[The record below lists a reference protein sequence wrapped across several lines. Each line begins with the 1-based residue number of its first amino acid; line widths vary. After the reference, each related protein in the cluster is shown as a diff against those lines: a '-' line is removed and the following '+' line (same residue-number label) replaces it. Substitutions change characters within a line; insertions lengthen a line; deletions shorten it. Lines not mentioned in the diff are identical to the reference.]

1 MAIFPRLDLRQSQS
15 LVMTPQLQQAI
26 KLLQLSNVELSAYVE
41 DELLR
46 NPMLEREEN
55 GPDGVEG
62 EGDASANRD
71 ESGDTAGDGG
81 AEDGF
86 GDEAASP
93 DMVELAATD
102 TLPSDNDGPL
112 DIDNDAVWTEDGP
125 SDGALENGADRLEPI
140 NYERMGDGAGGR
152 TDFADQNSSLEAT
165 VSDEPTLRDHLV
177 EQLVVDIADPIDRLL
192 GMQLIES
199 LDESGWLSEDLEQIG
214 EKLNCSTER
223 VERVLDAM
231 QRFDPP
237 GLFARNLK
245 ECLALQL
252 RDRDRLDPAME
263 AMLDNLDLVA
273 KHDKQALLK
282 VCGVDEEDLADM
294 VAELRSL
301 DPKPAQAF
309 NHEIAFT
316 VTPDII
322 MRAHPDGGWAVELN
336 PETLPRVLVN
346 VDYYARVRGEVR
358 DKKEREYINDCFQ
371 SANWLVKSLHQ
382 RATTIL
388 KVSTEIARQQDAFFR
403 KGIEYM
409 KPLVLRDIAE
419 AIEMH
424 ESTVSRVTTNKF
436 IHTPRGLFELKYFFS
451 AAIGDLKGGTAH
463 SAESVRFRIKALI
476 DEEEPR
482 SILSDD
488 RIVDIL
494 NGEGIDIARRTVA
507 KYREAMKIPSSVQR
521 RRIKNL
527 SF

>member
-1 MAIFPRLDLRQSQS
+1 MAITPRLDLRQSQS

-55 GPDGVEG
+55 AEGSDDTSRAGG
-62 EGDASANRD
+62 EGATPDSFAEPTGNRNA
-71 ESGDTAGDGG
+71 T
-81 AEDGF
+81 
-86 GDEAASP
+86 
-93 DMVELAATD
+93 ELTATD
-102 TLPSDNDGPL
+102 TMRSESDAPL
-112 DIDNDAVWTEDGP
+112 DIDHETMWSEDSP
-125 SDGALENGADRLEPI
+125 SDAARESTADNLDPAAFDRFSS
-140 NYERMGDGAGGR
+140 NAGGR
-152 TDFADQNSSLEAT
+152 TDFVERTGNLEAT
-165 VSDEPTLRDHLV
+165 VSDQPTLRDHLM
-177 EQLVVDIADPIDRLL
+177 EQLVVDIADPVNRMI
-192 GMQLIES
+192 GIQLIES
-199 LDESGWLSEDLEQIG
+199 LDAAGWLSEPVEQIC
-214 EKLNCSTER
+214 ERLNCSIDR
-223 VERVLDAM
+223 VEHVLGIV
-231 QRFDPP
+231 QRFEPA

-252 RDRDRLDPAME
+252 RDRDRLDPAMQM
-263 AMLDNLDLVA
+263 MLDHLELVA
-273 KHDKQALLK
+273 KHDKAALLK
-282 VCGVDEEDLADM
+282 LCGVDEEDLADM

-301 DPKPAQAF
+301 NPKPAQAF
-309 NHEIAFT
+309 EHEIALT

-322 MRAHPDGGWAVELN
+322 MRPHPDGGWTVELN

-346 VDYYARVRGEVR
+346 VDYFTRVRAELR
-358 DKKEREYINDCFQ
+358 DKKEREYVNDCFQ

-388 KVSTEIARQQDAFFR
+388 KVSAEIARQQDAFFR
-403 KGIEYM
+403 KGIEHM

-451 AAIGDLKGGTAH
+451 AAIGDLGGGAAH

-476 DEEEPR
+476 DEEPTGK
-482 SILSDD
+482 ILSDD
-488 RIVDIL
+488 RIVEIL
-494 NGEGIDIARRTVA
+494 NTEGIDIARRTVA

-521 RRIKNL
+521 RRLKNL

>member
-1 MAIFPRLDLRQSQS
+1 
-15 LVMTPQLQQAI
+15 V
-26 KLLQLSNVELSAYVE
+26 
-41 DELLR
+41 
-46 NPMLEREEN
+46 
-55 GPDGVEG
+55 
-62 EGDASANRD
+62 
-71 ESGDTAGDGG
+71 
-81 AEDGF
+81 
-86 GDEAASP
+86 
-93 DMVELAATD
+93 VELAATD
-102 TLPSDNDGPL
+102 TLPSENDGPL
-112 DIDNDAVWTEDGP
+112 DIEHEVVWTEDGP
-125 SDGALENGADRLEPI
+125 SDGAMENGADRLEPI
-140 NYERMGDGAGGR
+140 NYDRMGDGSGGR
-152 TDFADQNSSLEAT
+152 TDFADQGHSLEAT
-165 VSDEPTLRDHLV
+165 VSDQPTLRDHLT

-192 GMQLIES
+192 GMQLIEA
-199 LDESGWLSEDLEQIG
+199 LDESGWLSESLEQIG
-214 EKLNCSTER
+214 KKLNCSVDR
-223 VERVLDAM
+223 VERVLDVM

-252 RDRDRLDPAME
+252 RDRDRLDPAMA

-273 KHDKQALLK
+273 KHDKQALLR

-309 NHEIAFT
+309 DHEVAFT

-346 VDYYARVRGEVR
+346 VDYFARVRGEVR

-451 AAIGDLKGGTAH
+451 AAIGDLNGGTAH

-476 DEEEPR
+476 EEEEPR

-521 RRIKNL
+521 RRIKNQ

>member
-1 MAIFPRLDLRQSQS
+1 
-15 LVMTPQLQQAI
+15 MTPQLQQAI

-55 GPDGVEG
+55 SPENAEEG
-62 EGDASANRD
+62 GANAADDRSDA
-71 ESGDTAGDGG
+71 AGDS
-81 AEDGF
+81 ATDDGF

-93 DMVELAATD
+93 DMVELAATNA
-102 TLPSDNDGPL
+102 LPSESDGPL
-112 DIDNDAVWTEDGP
+112 DIDHDAVWTEDGP
-125 SDGALENGADRLEPI
+125 SDGASGSSNDRLEPI
-140 NYERMGDGAGGR
+140 NYERIGDGAGGR
-152 TDFADQNSSLEAT
+152 TDFADQNGNLEAT
-165 VSDEPTLRDHLV
+165 LGDEPTLRDHLM

-192 GMQLIES
+192 GIQLIEA
-199 LDESGWLSEDLEQIG
+199 LDENGWLSEDIHLIG
-214 EKLNCSTER
+214 EKLNCSIER
-223 VERVLDAM
+223 VERVLDTL

-252 RDRDRLDPAME
+252 RDRDRLDPAMQ

-273 KHDKQALLK
+273 KHDKPALLK
-282 VCGVDEEDLADM
+282 ICGVDEEDLTDM

-309 NHEIAFT
+309 EHEVAFT

-346 VDYYARVRGEVR
+346 VDYYARVRGEIR
-358 DKKEREYINDCFQ
+358 DKKDREYVNDCFQ

-451 AAIGDLKGGTAH
+451 ASIGDLTGGSAH
-463 SAESVRFRIKALI
+463 SAEAVRFRIKALI
-476 DEEEPR
+476 DDEDPH

-521 RRIKNL
+521 RRVKNL